1 MIYNPKKNESIEI
14 YPQMM
19 EMMLYQHH
27 LKECYINIVLKEFKT
42 VLWTVVLY
50 LLNYYNVSTRLRNR
64 STNKVK
70 LGNLN

>member
-42 VLWTVVLY
+42 VL
-50 LLNYYNVSTRLRNR
+50 
-64 STNKVK
+64 
-70 LGNLN
+70 